1 MEYPRRITLSEKLS
15 ELDKVQSQVVKGMIT
30 IREALNQRI
39 RILTECSIILQDM
52 LRYDLGEEP
61 LRNSDTR
68 EEQAIEF

>member
-39 RILTECSIILQDM
+39 RILTECSIILQDV

-61 LRNSDTR
+61 LRNSEAR